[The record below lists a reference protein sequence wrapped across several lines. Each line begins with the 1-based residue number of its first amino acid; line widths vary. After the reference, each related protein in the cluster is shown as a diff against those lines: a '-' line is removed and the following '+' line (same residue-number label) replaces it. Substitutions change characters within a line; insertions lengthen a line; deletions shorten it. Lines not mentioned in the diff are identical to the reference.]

1 MAKISHILLPH
12 PVVIPTGTQL
22 NEAAKVMKTNKI
34 TSVLVSKNCR
44 LAGIISVEDIMSTVA
59 ERAKLDIPVDEVMH
73 SPQLTIDSDKWLLD
87 AIVMLERCK
96 ASYLGV
102 IENGEKIGIIRAD
115 DLLHTYRFNNETQR
129 QRNQGYRGDTIH
141 YRQIKC
147 LQDRSF

>member
-1 MAKISHILLPH
+1 MSKISHILLPD

-22 NEAAKVMKTNKI
+22 NEAAKLMKINKT

-87 AIVMLERCK
+87 AIVMLGRCK

-129 QRNQGYRGDTIH
+129 
-141 YRQIKC
+141 
-147 LQDRSF
+147 